1 MTDPTRK
8 RQLEELDQ
16 VTLCARILFQA
27 RSELYVNMKFLDV
40 SLSSLGFEADWAREG
55 LGTDGHLI
63 YYGPDYLL
71 GLYKRGR
78 TLVNRGYLHMLFHCL
93 FCHMYTRKDRDK
105 GYWDLSC
112 DIAMEYVIDGLYQK
126 CVHVPRSALR
136 REIYLR
142 LEKALSEK
150 GPVLTAERVYRALL
164 EMELPDRRLDMLKAE
179 FFVDSHDLWEQEDS
193 PKIARS
199 RQNKWNDNRE
209 KMQTE
214 LETGSKDASEDNRSL
229 LEEVQVENR
238 ERYDYSR
245 FLQKFAVLKE
255 EMQVDPDSFDYAF
268 YTYGLSLYGNMPL
281 VEPLEYKEVR
291 RIKEFVIA
299 IDTSGSVSGDLV
311 QRFVT
316 KTYNILRQQENF
328 FTKINLHI
336 IQCDAEVQEDRKIT
350 SQKDF
355 DNYLDTMQLHGFGGT
370 DFRPVFQY
378 VDELVRAGEF
388 TNLKGMIYFTDGRG
402 IFPEKKPDYDAAFV
416 FLDDGYAPPDVP
428 VWAIKLVLQSEEI

>member
-16 VTLCARILFQA
+16 VTLCARILLQA

-150 GPVLTAERVYRALL
+150 GPVLTAERVYRALW
-164 EMELPDRRLDMLKAE
+164 R
-179 FFVDSHDLWEQEDS
+179 W
-193 PKIARS
+193 
-199 RQNKWNDNRE
+199 
-209 KMQTE
+209 
-214 LETGSKDASEDNRSL
+214 
-229 LEEVQVENR
+229 
-238 ERYDYSR
+238 
-245 FLQKFAVLKE
+245 
-255 EMQVDPDSFDYAF
+255 SFR
-268 YTYGLSLYGNMPL
+268 N
-281 VEPLEYKEVR
+281 
-291 RIKEFVIA
+291 
-299 IDTSGSVSGDLV
+299 
-311 QRFVT
+311 
-316 KTYNILRQQENF
+316 
-328 FTKINLHI
+328 
-336 IQCDAEVQEDRKIT
+336 
-350 SQKDF
+350 
-355 DNYLDTMQLHGFGGT
+355 
-370 DFRPVFQY
+370 
-378 VDELVRAGEF
+378 
-388 TNLKGMIYFTDGRG
+388 
-402 IFPEKKPDYDAAFV
+402 AA
-416 FLDDGYAPPDVP
+416 
-428 VWAIKLVLQSEEI
+428 WTC